1 MVVVGIHAT
10 CDAPQSKAISMKML
24 PLAASILIGMG
35 AVSSARAAD
44 ADAGK
49 RVFNKCAVCHSPVAG
64 KNGVG
69 PSLFGVVGRKSGT
82 EAGYNY
88 SDAMKG
94 ANKTWDEATLE
105 AYLADPKA
113 VVPGNKMSF
122 AGLPN
127 ADDRAN
133 VIAFLATL
141 K

>member
-1 MVVVGIHAT
+1 
-10 CDAPQSKAISMKML
+10 MKML
-24 PLAASILIGMG
+24 SLAASVLIAMG

-82 EAGYNY
+82 EPGYNY

-94 ANKTWDEATLE
+94 ANKTWDEATLN
-105 AYLADPKA
+105 AYLTDPKS

-127 ADDRAN
+127 ADDRAS
-133 VIAFLATL
+133 VVAFLATL